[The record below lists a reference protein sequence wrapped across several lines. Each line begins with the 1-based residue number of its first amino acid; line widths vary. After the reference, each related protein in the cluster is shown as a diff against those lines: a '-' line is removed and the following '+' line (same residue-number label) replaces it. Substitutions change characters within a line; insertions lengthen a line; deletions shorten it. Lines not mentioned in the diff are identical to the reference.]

1 MCCFYFNC
9 LRGQPDCPLPSQYNY
24 FVMSKRTSQ
33 SFTQS
38 CTGAIFL
45 KDQFEKFDQDSNSGL
60 DPSIV
65 KPKEIR
71 EIYNK
76 HKEFHKYSLGSF
88 PTNYKNHASLYLIS
102 KAKLR
107 AEIANKKTARKA
119 SKLFFFTIM
128 I

>member
-1 MCCFYFNC
+1 
-9 LRGQPDCPLPSQYNY
+9 
-24 FVMSKRTSQ
+24 MSKRTSQ

-38 CTGAIFL
+38 CAGALFL
-45 KDQFEKFDQDSNSGL
+45 KGQFEKFDRDNSTGL

-88 PTNYKNHASLYLIS
+88 PTNYKNHASLYQIS

-107 AEIANKKTARKA
+107 AESTNKNKAARKA
-119 SKLFFFTIM
+119 GKLFFFNKI

>member
-1 MCCFYFNC
+1 
-9 LRGQPDCPLPSQYNY
+9 
-24 FVMSKRTSQ
+24 MSKRTSQ

-45 KDQFEKFDQDSNSGL
+45 KDQFEKFDQDSSAGL

-71 EIYNK
+71 EIYDK

-102 KAKLR
+102 KAKLQ
-107 AEIANKKTARKA
+107 AESANKKTARKA
-119 SKLFFFTIM
+119 SKLFFFNI
-128 I
+128 II